1 MIKLSENRTALVNLK
16 LTIDAL
22 DELNLLIDFYK
33 QDKPGPAYCTF
44 EYVDTYAR
52 KVQFDRAVIVEALI
66 AQKERLTT
74 YLEEL
79 GIDANS

>member
-22 DELNLLIDFYK
+22 DELNTLIDFYK
-33 QDKPGPAYCTF
+33 EDKPGPAYCTF
-44 EYVDTYAR
+44 EYVSTYAR
-52 KVQFDRAVIVEALI
+52 KVQFDRSVIMEALI
-66 AQKERLTT
+66 AQKERVTA